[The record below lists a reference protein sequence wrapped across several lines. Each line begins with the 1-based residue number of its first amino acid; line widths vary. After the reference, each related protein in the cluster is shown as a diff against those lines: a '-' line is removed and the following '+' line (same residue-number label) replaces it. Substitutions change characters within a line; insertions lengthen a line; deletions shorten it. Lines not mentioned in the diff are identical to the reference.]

1 MSQETQLTQKK
12 EGDYV
17 CALFEP
23 YRKEKKHLPTLQT
36 YTYDM
41 QTCTCNRRKNCI
53 TFRKKRTTELI
64 GRISIV
70 ILLILSK
77 LFSWQCYF
85 IPTLAPAE
93 ADSHTRT

>member
-53 TFRKKRTTELI
+53 TFRKKKNHRTYRENFHCNLAYFEQA
-64 GRISIV
+64 V
-70 ILLILSK
+70 QLAMLLYTHLGT
-77 LFSWQCYF
+77 C
-85 IPTLAPAE
+85 
-93 ADSHTRT
+93 RG